1 MLGYYLFCLI
11 LGGGFVLL
19 SMIAGASGG
28 ADFDGDVDVDV
39 DMDVDVDV
47 DVDVDGDLDVDQEFD
62 LDKDASL
69 DQGGSLDVEG
79 VQRRRFRPWL
89 SFKFYT
95 YAMGFFGLTGVLLHL
110 VGRGDEPLGISLAV
124 GMGLVAGLGSSY
136 LLHYVASNNEGSRA
150 LGEQDFVGVTGRVL
164 LPIQKG
170 QKGKV
175 RVQIGGRSMDLRAET
190 EDEQVVLD
198 LNQECFVLGIE
209 DGIARVVDIKALEER
224 RE

>member
-1 MLGYYLFCLI
+1 MLVYYLFCLI
-11 LGGGFVLL
+11 LGGGFVVL

-28 ADFDGDVDVDV
+28 GDFGGDMDVDMDMDM

-47 DVDVDGDLDVDQEFD
+47 DVDVDGDLEVDKEVA
-62 LDKDASL
+62 LDK
-69 DQGGSLDVEG
+69 GGELDVEG
-79 VQRRRFRPWL
+79 AQRRRFRPWL

-95 YAMGFFGLTGVLLHL
+95 YAMGFFGLTGVLLTL
-110 VGRGDEPLGISLAV
+110 VGRGEEPLGISLAV
-124 GMGLVAGLGSSY
+124 FMGLLAGLGSSY

-164 LPIQKG
+164 LPIHKG
-170 QKGKV
+170 QKGRV

-190 EDEQVVLD
+190 DDEEVVLE
-198 LNQECFVLGIE
+198 LNEECFVLGIE

-224 RE
+224 R